1 MSEASPSPLKAKK
14 LKKKKLKK
22 ISSESNQLELIES
35 KNEASMSETSPSPLK
50 VKKKKLKKKSAW
62 KISDSNQLELNESK
76 NEAIEQNTD
85 SEETIKLNR
94 KKKRKAKKLMEME
107 SRNQFCDNIEQ
118 SDEVKDIP
126 VMKSKKKKK
135 KNKNANSS
143 DSVDNTS
150 EEKNILFGASDNDWN
165 PTEAVIKATPSP
177 SGNIGLV
184 RFNTHHSKIQEDGW
198 AKYIPNFGF

>member
-1 MSEASPSPLKAKK
+1 
-14 LKKKKLKK
+14 
-22 ISSESNQLELIES
+22 
-35 KNEASMSETSPSPLK
+35 
-50 VKKKKLKKKSAW
+50 
-62 KISDSNQLELNESK
+62 
-76 NEAIEQNTD
+76 
-85 SEETIKLNR
+85 
-94 KKKRKAKKLMEME
+94 MEIE
-107 SRNQFCDNIEQ
+107 SRNQFCDSLEQ
-118 SDEVKDIP
+118 SDEVKDTP

-198 AKYIPNFGF
+198 AKYIPNFGFK